1 MENNQKIYSVS
12 QLYDLKQ
19 ADIQLKTKDWLVMSR
34 LLLEPDRMLINGK
47 EQAFDPDYLQRTIN
61 AFGTKED
68 YWLQLKNQ
76 DEEMTVHLL
85 GDTLFEKSILVKQ
98 NFFYWENVY
107 LDYLKSRL
115 TEHGFFAYIR
125 SYEEYLYH
133 NTSELSKRR
142 SFETAEETSA
152 LPKMKGLN
160 GDVVVDCNV
169 FPGYDV
175 FYKGVCLTACWW
187 LFLGEPYKKLF
198 AKQLLLEIQQVDKVT
213 ELGEGV
219 FFELYKDP
227 FQWKEEANLRFQ
239 QLFRDQLGISQLSYT
254 NGVGLLKQPYI
265 EFAFEDT
272 VIQTVQYQNE
282 QFQPTKKSDASYFVT
297 RTYNFLTN
305 QYRVNRMKGGLNAL
319 AYFPWIDDESERMM
333 NYHILYPELTLDKG
347 LAAFEYYI
355 RDSIE
360 FEIQDMRYKDYTAVL
375 QLFIPKKAFLDF
387 PLEELKGALKDMT
400 IHQVSRKNDS
410 LTFSLEKEAKH
421 LIVSFIDQKK
431 CQQKINW
438 IYWKFDNSWMLPFQV
453 SKY

>member
-1 MENNQKIYSVS
+1 MEKNQKIYSVS

-19 ADIQLKTKDWLVMSR
+19 ADIQSKINDWLVMSR
-34 LLLEPDRMLINGK
+34 LLLEPDKMLINGK
-47 EQAFDPDYLQRTIN
+47 EQLFDQNQLKRVISS
-61 AFGTKED
+61 FGMKED
-68 YWLQLKNQ
+68 FWLQLKNS
-76 DEEMTVHLL
+76 EEETTLHLL
-85 GDTLFEKSILVKQ
+85 SDTLFEKYIIKEK
-98 NFFYWENVY
+98 NFYYWERVY
-107 LDYLKSRL
+107 LDYLKNRL
-115 TEHGFFAYIR
+115 IDHGFFAYIR
-125 SYEEYLYH
+125 SYDEYLYH
-133 NTSELSKRR
+133 NTSDLSERR
-142 SFETAEETSA
+142 SFETAKETNV

-160 GDVVVDCNV
+160 GDIVVDCNV

-187 LFLGEPYKKLF
+187 LFLGAPYKKLF
-198 AKQLLLEIQQVDKVT
+198 AKQLLLEIQQVERVA
-213 ELGEGV
+213 ELGSGV

-227 FQWKEEANLRFQ
+227 FQWQEKANLKFQ

-282 QFQPTKKSDASYFVT
+282 QFQPTEKSEASYFVT

-347 LAAFEYYI
+347 LAAFEYY
-355 RDSIE
+355 
-360 FEIQDMRYKDYTAVL
+360 
-375 QLFIPKKAFLDF
+375 KKAFLDF
-387 PLEELKGALKDMT
+387 PLEELKSALKDMT

-431 CQQKINW
+431 
-438 IYWKFDNSWMLPFQV
+438 V
-453 SKY
+453 SAKNQLDILEI

>member
-1 MENNQKIYSVS
+1 MEKNQKLYSVS

-19 ADIQLKTKDWLVMSR
+19 SDIHLTITDWLVMSR
-34 LLLEPDRMLINGK
+34 LLLEPDIMLINGK
-47 EQAFDPDYLQRTIN
+47 EQEFNQEHLQRTITE
-61 AFGTKED
+61 FGLKED
-68 YWLQLKNQ
+68 FWLQLKNA
-76 DEEMTVHLL
+76 EEETTIHLL
-85 GDTLFEKSILVKQ
+85 GDTLFEKSIINEK
-98 NFFYWENVY
+98 NFYYWENVY
-107 LDYLKSRL
+107 LDYLRSRL
-115 TEHGFFAYIR
+115 IKHGFFAYIR
-125 SYEEYLYH
+125 SYDEYLYH

-142 SFETAEETSA
+142 SFESAEETNV

-160 GDVVVDCNV
+160 GDVVVDCNP

-187 LFLGEPYKKLF
+187 LFLGAPYKKLF
-198 AKQLLLEIQQVDKVT
+198 AKQLLLEIQQVDQVA
-213 ELGEGV
+213 ELGSGV

-227 FQWKEEANLRFQ
+227 FQWQDAANLRFQ

-254 NGVGLLKQPYI
+254 NGVGILKQPYI

-282 QFQPTKKSDASYFVT
+282 QFQPTEKSDASYFVT

-387 PLEELKGALKDMT
+387 PLDELKLALKDMT

-431 CQQKINW
+431 
-438 IYWKFDNSWMLPFQV
+438 V
-453 SKY
+453 SAKNQLDILEI

>member
-1 MENNQKIYSVS
+1 MRKGKAMEKNQKLYSVS

-19 ADIQLKTKDWLVMSR
+19 VDIQSKINDWLIMSR
-34 LLLEPDRMLINGK
+34 LLLEPDMMLINGK
-47 EQAFDPDYLQRTIN
+47 EQAFDLRLLQQVI
-61 AFGTKED
+61 ADFGMKED
-68 YWLQLKNQ
+68 FWLQLKNA
-76 DEEMTVHLL
+76 EEETTIHVL
-85 GDTLFEKSILVKQ
+85 GDTLFEKCIINKK
-98 NFFYWENVY
+98 NFYYWENVY

-115 TEHGFFAYIR
+115 IEHGFFAYIR

-142 SFETAEETSA
+142 SFETADETNA
-152 LPKMKGLN
+152 LPMMKGLN
-160 GDVVVDCNV
+160 GDIVVDCNV

-198 AKQLLLEIQQVDKVT
+198 ARQLLLDIQQVERVA
-213 ELGEGV
+213 ELGSGV
-219 FFELYKDP
+219 FFELHKDP
-227 FQWKEEANLRFQ
+227 FQWQEEANLKFQ

-272 VIQTVQYQNE
+272 VIQTVQYQND
-282 QFQPTKKSDASYFVT
+282 QFQPTEKSDASYFVT

-360 FEIQDMRYKDYTAVL
+360 FEIQDMRYKEYTAVL

-387 PLEELKGALKDMT
+387 PLEELKLALKDMT

-431 CQQKINW
+431 
-438 IYWKFDNSWMLPFQV
+438 V
-453 SKY
+453 SAKNQLDILEI

>member
-1 MENNQKIYSVS
+1 MEKNQKLYSVS

-19 ADIQLKTKDWLVMSR
+19 VDIQSKINDWLIMSR
-34 LLLEPDRMLINGK
+34 LLLEPDMMLINGK
-47 EQAFDPDYLQRTIN
+47 EQAFDLRLLQQVI
-61 AFGTKED
+61 ADFGMKED
-68 YWLQLKNQ
+68 FWLQLKNA
-76 DEEMTVHLL
+76 EEETTIHVL
-85 GDTLFEKSILVKQ
+85 GDTLFEKCIINKK
-98 NFFYWENVY
+98 NFYFWENVY

-115 TEHGFFAYIR
+115 IEHGFFAYIR

-142 SFETAEETSA
+142 SFETADETNA
-152 LPKMKGLN
+152 LPMMKGLN
-160 GDVVVDCNV
+160 GDIVVDCNV

-198 AKQLLLEIQQVDKVT
+198 ARQLLLDIQQVERVA
-213 ELGEGV
+213 ELGSGV
-219 FFELYKDP
+219 FFELHKDP
-227 FQWKEEANLRFQ
+227 FQWQEEANLKFQ

-272 VIQTVQYQNE
+272 VIQTVQYQND
-282 QFQPTKKSDASYFVT
+282 QFQPTEKSDASYFVT

-360 FEIQDMRYKDYTAVL
+360 FEIQDMRYKEYTAVL

-387 PLEELKGALKDMT
+387 PLEELKLALKDMT

-431 CQQKINW
+431 
-438 IYWKFDNSWMLPFQV
+438 V
-453 SKY
+453 SAKNQLDILEI

>member
-1 MENNQKIYSVS
+1 MEKNQKLYSVS

-19 ADIQLKTKDWLVMSR
+19 ADIQLTITDWLVMSR
-34 LLLEPDRMLINGK
+34 LLLEPDKMLINGK
-47 EQAFDPDYLQRTIN
+47 EQEFNQEHLQRTITE
-61 AFGTKED
+61 FGLKED
-68 YWLQLKNQ
+68 FWLQLKNA
-76 DEEMTVHLL
+76 EEETTIHLL
-85 GDTLFEKSILVKQ
+85 GDSLFEKSIINEK
-98 NFFYWENVY
+98 NFYYWENVY
-107 LDYLKSRL
+107 LDYLRSRL
-115 TEHGFFAYIR
+115 IKHGFFAYIR
-125 SYEEYLYH
+125 SYDEYLYH

-142 SFETAEETSA
+142 SFESAEETKV

-160 GDVVVDCNV
+160 GDVVVDCNP

-187 LFLGEPYKKLF
+187 LFLGAPYKKLF
-198 AKQLLLEIQQVDKVT
+198 AKQLLLEIQQVDQVA
-213 ELGEGV
+213 ELGSGV

-227 FQWKEEANLRFQ
+227 FQWQDAANLRFQ

-254 NGVGLLKQPYI
+254 NGVGILKQPYI

-282 QFQPTKKSDASYFVT
+282 QFQPTEKSDASYFVT

-387 PLEELKGALKDMT
+387 PLDELKLALKDMT

-431 CQQKINW
+431 
-438 IYWKFDNSWMLPFQV
+438 V
-453 SKY
+453 SAKNQLDILEI

>member
-1 MENNQKIYSVS
+1 MEKNQKIYSVS

-19 ADIQLKTKDWLVMSR
+19 ADIQSKVNDWLVMSR
-34 LLLEPDRMLINGK
+34 LLLEPDKMLINGQ
-47 EQAFDPDYLQRTIN
+47 EQIFDQHQLKQVISE
-61 AFGTKED
+61 FSTKED
-68 YWLQLKNQ
+68 VWLQIKNSK
-76 DEEMTVHLL
+76 EETTLHLL
-85 GDTLFEKSILVKQ
+85 GDTLFEKCILDEE
-98 NFFYWENVY
+98 NFYYWEKVY
-107 LDYLKSRL
+107 LDYFKNRL
-115 TEHGFFAYIR
+115 IEHGFFAYIR
-125 SYEEYLYH
+125 SYDEYLYH

-142 SFETAEETSA
+142 SFETAEETNA

-160 GDVVVDCNV
+160 GDIVVDCNV

-187 LFLGEPYKKLF
+187 LFLGAPYKKLF
-198 AKQLLLEIQQVDKVT
+198 AKQLLLEIQQVEQVA
-213 ELGEGV
+213 ELGSGV

-227 FQWKEEANLRFQ
+227 FQWQDHTNLRFQ

-282 QFQPTKKSDASYFVT
+282 QFQPTEKSEASYFVT

-360 FEIQDMRYKDYTAVL
+360 FEIQDMRYKEYTAVL

-387 PLEELKGALKDMT
+387 PLEELKLALKDMT
-400 IHQVSRKNDS
+400 IRQVSRKNDS

-431 CQQKINW
+431 
-438 IYWKFDNSWMLPFQV
+438 V
-453 SKY
+453 SAKNQLDILEI

>member
-1 MENNQKIYSVS
+1 MEKNQKLYSVS

-19 ADIQLKTKDWLVMSR
+19 VDIQSKINDWLIMSR
-34 LLLEPDRMLINGK
+34 LLLEPDMMLINGK
-47 EQAFDPDYLQRTIN
+47 EQAFDLRLLQQVI
-61 AFGTKED
+61 ADFGMKED
-68 YWLQLKNQ
+68 FWLQLKNA
-76 DEEMTVHLL
+76 EEETTIHVL
-85 GDTLFEKSILVKQ
+85 GDTLFEKCIINKK
-98 NFFYWENVY
+98 NFYYWENVY

-115 TEHGFFAYIR
+115 IEHGFFAYIR

-142 SFETAEETSA
+142 SFETADETNA
-152 LPKMKGLN
+152 LPMMKGLN
-160 GDVVVDCNV
+160 GDIVVDCNV

-198 AKQLLLEIQQVDKVT
+198 ARQLLLDIQQVERVA
-213 ELGEGV
+213 ELGSGV
-219 FFELYKDP
+219 FFELHKDP
-227 FQWKEEANLRFQ
+227 FQWQEEANLKFQ

-272 VIQTVQYQNE
+272 VIQTVQYQND
-282 QFQPTKKSDASYFVT
+282 QFQPTEKSDASYFVT

-360 FEIQDMRYKDYTAVL
+360 FEIQDMRYKEYTAVL

-387 PLEELKGALKDMT
+387 PLEELKLALKDMT

-431 CQQKINW
+431 
-438 IYWKFDNSWMLPFQV
+438 V
-453 SKY
+453 SAKNQLDILEI

>member
-1 MENNQKIYSVS
+1 MEKNQKLYSVS

-19 ADIQLKTKDWLVMSR
+19 ADIQSKINDWLIMSR
-34 LLLEPDRMLINGK
+34 LLLEPDMMLINGK
-47 EQAFDPDYLQRTIN
+47 EQVFDLRLLQQVI
-61 AFGTKED
+61 ADFGMKED
-68 YWLQLKNQ
+68 FWLQLKNA
-76 DEEMTVHLL
+76 EEETTIHVL
-85 GDTLFEKSILVKQ
+85 GDTLFEKCIINKE
-98 NFFYWENVY
+98 NFYYWENVY

-115 TEHGFFAYIR
+115 IEHGFFAYIR

-142 SFETAEETSA
+142 SFETADETNA
-152 LPKMKGLN
+152 LPMMKGLN
-160 GDVVVDCNV
+160 GDIVVDCNV

-198 AKQLLLEIQQVDKVT
+198 ARQLLLDIQQVERVA
-213 ELGEGV
+213 ELGSGV
-219 FFELYKDP
+219 FFELHKDP
-227 FQWKEEANLRFQ
+227 FQWQEEANLKFQ

-272 VIQTVQYQNE
+272 VIQTVQYQND
-282 QFQPTKKSDASYFVT
+282 QFQPTEKSDASYFVT

-360 FEIQDMRYKDYTAVL
+360 FEIQDMRYKEYTAVL

-387 PLEELKGALKDMT
+387 PLEELKLALKDMT

-431 CQQKINW
+431 
-438 IYWKFDNSWMLPFQV
+438 V
-453 SKY
+453 SAKNQLDILEI

>member
-1 MENNQKIYSVS
+1 MEKNQKLYSVS

-19 ADIQLKTKDWLVMSR
+19 VDIQSKINDWLIMSR
-34 LLLEPDRMLINGK
+34 LLLEPDMMLINGK
-47 EQAFDPDYLQRTIN
+47 EQAFDLRLLQQVI
-61 AFGTKED
+61 ADFGMKED
-68 YWLQLKNQ
+68 FWLQLKNA
-76 DEEMTVHLL
+76 EEETTIHVL
-85 GDTLFEKSILVKQ
+85 GDTLFEKCIINKK
-98 NFFYWENVY
+98 NFYYWENVY

-115 TEHGFFAYIR
+115 IEHGFFAYIR

-142 SFETAEETSA
+142 SFETADETNA
-152 LPKMKGLN
+152 LPMMKGLN
-160 GDVVVDCNV
+160 GDIVVDCNV

-198 AKQLLLEIQQVDKVT
+198 ARQLLLDIQQVERVA
-213 ELGEGV
+213 ELGSGV
-219 FFELYKDP
+219 FFELHKDP
-227 FQWKEEANLRFQ
+227 FQWQEEANLKFQ

-272 VIQTVQYQNE
+272 VIQTVQYQND
-282 QFQPTKKSDASYFVT
+282 QFQPTEKSDASYFVT

-355 RDSIE
+355 RDTIE
-360 FEIQDMRYKDYTAVL
+360 FEIQDMRYKEYTAVL

-387 PLEELKGALKDMT
+387 PLEELKLALKDMT

-431 CQQKINW
+431 
-438 IYWKFDNSWMLPFQV
+438 V
-453 SKY
+453 SAKNQLDILEI

>member
-1 MENNQKIYSVS
+1 MRKGKAMEKNQKLYSVS

-19 ADIQLKTKDWLVMSR
+19 VDIQSKINDWLIMSR
-34 LLLEPDRMLINGK
+34 LLLEPDMMLINGK
-47 EQAFDPDYLQRTIN
+47 EQAFDLRLLQQVI
-61 AFGTKED
+61 ADFGMKED
-68 YWLQLKNQ
+68 FWLQLKNA
-76 DEEMTVHLL
+76 EEETTIHVL
-85 GDTLFEKSILVKQ
+85 GDTLFEKCIINKK
-98 NFFYWENVY
+98 NFYFWENVY

-115 TEHGFFAYIR
+115 IEHGFFAYIR

-142 SFETAEETSA
+142 SFETADETNA
-152 LPKMKGLN
+152 LPMMKGLN
-160 GDVVVDCNV
+160 GDIVVDCNV

-198 AKQLLLEIQQVDKVT
+198 ARQLLLDIQQVERVA
-213 ELGEGV
+213 ELGSGV
-219 FFELYKDP
+219 FFELHKDP
-227 FQWKEEANLRFQ
+227 FQWQEEANLKFQ

-272 VIQTVQYQNE
+272 VIQTVQYQND
-282 QFQPTKKSDASYFVT
+282 QFQPTEKSDASYFVT

-360 FEIQDMRYKDYTAVL
+360 FEIQDMRYKEYTAVL

-387 PLEELKGALKDMT
+387 PLEELKLALKDMT

-431 CQQKINW
+431 
-438 IYWKFDNSWMLPFQV
+438 V
-453 SKY
+453 SAKNQLDILEI

>member
-1 MENNQKIYSVS
+1 MEKNQKLYSVS

-19 ADIQLKTKDWLVMSR
+19 ADIQSKINDWLIMSR
-34 LLLEPDRMLINGK
+34 LLLEPDMMLINGK
-47 EQAFDPDYLQRTIN
+47 EQAFDLRLLQQVI
-61 AFGTKED
+61 ADFGMKED
-68 YWLQLKNQ
+68 FWLQLKNA
-76 DEEMTVHLL
+76 EEETTIHVL
-85 GDTLFEKSILVKQ
+85 GDTLFEKCIVNKK
-98 NFFYWENVY
+98 NFYYWENVY

-115 TEHGFFAYIR
+115 IEHGFFAYIR

-142 SFETAEETSA
+142 SFETADETNA
-152 LPKMKGLN
+152 LPMMKGLN
-160 GDVVVDCNV
+160 GDIVVDCNV

-198 AKQLLLEIQQVDKVT
+198 ARQLLLDIQQVERVA
-213 ELGEGV
+213 ELGSGV
-219 FFELYKDP
+219 FFELHKDP
-227 FQWKEEANLRFQ
+227 FQWQEEANLKFQ

-272 VIQTVQYQNE
+272 VIQTVQYQND
-282 QFQPTKKSDASYFVT
+282 QFQPTEKSDASYFVT

-360 FEIQDMRYKDYTAVL
+360 FEIQDMRYKEYTAVL

-387 PLEELKGALKDMT
+387 PLEELRLALKDMT

-421 LIVSFIDQKK
+421 LIVSFIDQRK
-431 CQQKINW
+431 
-438 IYWKFDNSWMLPFQV
+438 V
-453 SKY
+453 SAKNQLDILEI

>member
-1 MENNQKIYSVS
+1 MRKGKAMEKNQKLYSVS

-19 ADIQLKTKDWLVMSR
+19 ADIQSKINDWLIMSR
-34 LLLEPDRMLINGK
+34 LLLEPDMMLINGK
-47 EQAFDPDYLQRTIN
+47 ERAFDLRLLQQVI
-61 AFGTKED
+61 ADFGMKED
-68 YWLQLKNQ
+68 FWLQLKNA
-76 DEEMTVHLL
+76 EEETTIHVL
-85 GDTLFEKSILVKQ
+85 GDTLFEICIINKK
-98 NFFYWENVY
+98 NFYYWETVY

-115 TEHGFFAYIR
+115 IEHGFFAYIR

-142 SFETAEETSA
+142 SFETADETNA
-152 LPKMKGLN
+152 LPMMKGLN
-160 GDVVVDCNV
+160 GDIVVDCNV

-198 AKQLLLEIQQVDKVT
+198 ARQLLLDIQQVERVA
-213 ELGEGV
+213 ELGSGV
-219 FFELYKDP
+219 FFELHKDP
-227 FQWKEEANLRFQ
+227 FQWQEEANLKFQ

-272 VIQTVQYQNE
+272 VIQTVQYQND
-282 QFQPTKKSDASYFVT
+282 QFQPTEKSDASYFVT

-360 FEIQDMRYKDYTAVL
+360 FEIQDMRYKEYTAVL

-387 PLEELKGALKDMT
+387 PLEELKLALKDMT

-431 CQQKINW
+431 
-438 IYWKFDNSWMLPFQV
+438 V
-453 SKY
+453 SAKNQLDILEI

>member
-1 MENNQKIYSVS
+1 MEKNQMIYCVS

-19 ADIQLKTKDWLVMSR
+19 DEIQLKIEDWLVMSR
-34 LLLEPDRMLINGK
+34 LLLEPDKMSINGK
-47 EQAFDPDYLQRTIN
+47 DQKFDLNYLRQLI
-61 AFGTKED
+61 AEFGVNED
-68 YWLQLKNQ
+68 YWLQLRN
-76 DEEMTVHLL
+76 DEEETTIHLM
-85 GDTLFEKSILVKQ
+85 GDRLFEKYILAKK
-98 NFFYWENVY
+98 NFYYWENVY
-107 LDYLKSRL
+107 LDYLAARL
-115 TEHGFFAYIR
+115 RQHGFFAYIR
-125 SYEEYLYH
+125 SYAEYLYH
-133 NTSELSKRR
+133 NTSDLSKRR
-142 SFETAEETSA
+142 SFEAAEETQK

-175 FYKGVCLTACWW
+175 FYKGVCLTACWRI
-187 LFLGEPYKKLF
+187 FLGAPYKQLF
-198 AKQLLLEIQQVDKVT
+198 AKPLLLEIQQVEEVA

-219 FFELYKDP
+219 IFKLYKDP
-227 FQWKEEANLRFQ
+227 FQWQEEANLKFQ
-239 QLFRDQLGISQLSYT
+239 QLFRNQLGIPQLSYT

-282 QFQPTKKSDASYFVT
+282 RFQPTEKKHASYFVT

-319 AYFPWIDDESERMM
+319 AYFPWIDDKSERMM

-360 FEIQDMRYKDYTAVL
+360 FEIQDTRYKDYTAVL
-375 QLFIPKKAFLDF
+375 QLFIPKKAFSDF
-387 PLEELKGALKDMT
+387 PLEELKRALKDMT
-400 IHQVSRKNDS
+400 IHQISRKNDS
-410 LTFSLEKEAKH
+410 LTFSLEKEKKH

-431 CQQKINW
+431 VTLKNQLDILE
-438 IYWKFDNSWMLPFQV
+438 I
-453 SKY
+453 

>member
-1 MENNQKIYSVS
+1 MTKQQKLYGVS
-12 QLYDLKQ
+12 QLCDLKQ
-19 ADIQLKTKDWLVMSR
+19 SDIQSHLADWLIMSR
-34 LLLEPDRMLINGK
+34 LLLEPDEMSINGS
-47 EQAFDPDYLQRTIN
+47 EQAFDYQELQQVVEN
-61 AFGTKED
+61 FGMEED
-68 YWLQLKNQ
+68 FWLQIKNP
-76 DEEMTVHLL
+76 EEETTIHLL
-85 GDTLFEKSILVKQ
+85 GDTLFEKSIIREKT
-98 NFFYWENVY
+98 FYYWETVY
-107 LDYLKSRL
+107 LDYLKARL
-115 TEHGFFAYIR
+115 IQHGLFAYLR
-125 SYEEYLYH
+125 SYDEYLYH
-133 NTSELSKRR
+133 NTSELVKRR
-142 SFETAEETSA
+142 SFESAEETQA

-160 GDVVVDCNV
+160 GDVVVDCNN

-175 FYKGVCLTACWW
+175 FYKGVCLTSCWW
-187 LFLGEPYKKLF
+187 LFLGESYKKLF
-198 AKQLLLEIQQVDKVT
+198 AKPLLLEIQQVEKVG
-213 ELGEGV
+213 ELGGGV

-227 FQWKEEANLRFQ
+227 FQWQEEPNLRFQ

-254 NGVGLLKQPYI
+254 NGIGLLKQPYI

-282 QFQPTKKSDASYFVT
+282 QFQPTEKNRASYFVT

-360 FEIQDMRYKDYTAVL
+360 FKIQDARYKDYTAVL

-387 PLEELKGALKDMT
+387 PLEDLKAALNDMT

-431 CQQKINW
+431 
-438 IYWKFDNSWMLPFQV
+438 V
-453 SKY
+453 SAKNQLDILEI

>member
-1 MENNQKIYSVS
+1 MEKNQKLYSVS

-19 ADIQLKTKDWLVMSR
+19 ADIQSKINDWLIMSR
-34 LLLEPDRMLINGK
+34 LLLEPDMMLINGK
-47 EQAFDPDYLQRTIN
+47 EQAFDLRLLQQVI
-61 AFGTKED
+61 ADFGMKED
-68 YWLQLKNQ
+68 FWLQLKNA
-76 DEEMTVHLL
+76 EEETTIHVL
-85 GDTLFEKSILVKQ
+85 GDTLFEKCIVNKK
-98 NFFYWENVY
+98 NFYYWENVY

-115 TEHGFFAYIR
+115 IEHGFFAYIR

-142 SFETAEETSA
+142 SFETADETNA
-152 LPKMKGLN
+152 LPMMKGLN
-160 GDVVVDCNV
+160 GDIVVDCNV

-198 AKQLLLEIQQVDKVT
+198 ARQLLLDIQQVERVA
-213 ELGEGV
+213 ELGSGV
-219 FFELYKDP
+219 FFELHKDP
-227 FQWKEEANLRFQ
+227 FQWQEEANLKFQ

-272 VIQTVQYQNE
+272 VIQTVQYQND
-282 QFQPTKKSDASYFVT
+282 QFQPTEKSDASYFVT

-360 FEIQDMRYKDYTAVL
+360 FEIQDMRYKEYTAVL

-387 PLEELKGALKDMT
+387 PLEELRLALKDMT

-431 CQQKINW
+431 
-438 IYWKFDNSWMLPFQV
+438 V
-453 SKY
+453 SAKNQLDILEI

>member
-1 MENNQKIYSVS
+1 MRKGKAMEKNQKIYSVS

-19 ADIQLKTKDWLVMSR
+19 ADIQSKVNDWLVMSR
-34 LLLEPDRMLINGK
+34 LLLEPDKMLINGQ
-47 EQAFDPDYLQRTIN
+47 EQIFDQHQLKQVISE
-61 AFGTKED
+61 FSTKED
-68 YWLQLKNQ
+68 VWLQIKNSK
-76 DEEMTVHLL
+76 EETTLHLL
-85 GDTLFEKSILVKQ
+85 GDTLFEKCILDEE
-98 NFFYWENVY
+98 NFYYWEKVY
-107 LDYLKSRL
+107 LDYFKNRL
-115 TEHGFFAYIR
+115 IEHGFFAYIR
-125 SYEEYLYH
+125 SYDEYLYH

-142 SFETAEETSA
+142 SFETAEETNV

-160 GDVVVDCNV
+160 GDIVVDCNV

-187 LFLGEPYKKLF
+187 LFLGAPYKKLF
-198 AKQLLLEIQQVDKVT
+198 AKQLLLEIQQVEQVA
-213 ELGEGV
+213 ELGSGV

-227 FQWKEEANLRFQ
+227 FQWQDHTNLRFQ

-282 QFQPTKKSDASYFVT
+282 QFQPTEKSEASYFVT

-360 FEIQDMRYKDYTAVL
+360 FEIQDMRYKEYTAVL

-387 PLEELKGALKDMT
+387 PLEELKLALKDMT

-431 CQQKINW
+431 
-438 IYWKFDNSWMLPFQV
+438 V
-453 SKY
+453 SAKNQLDILEI

>member
-1 MENNQKIYSVS
+1 MRKGKAMEKNQKLYSVS

-19 ADIQLKTKDWLVMSR
+19 ADIQSKINDWLIMSR
-34 LLLEPDRMLINGK
+34 LLLEPDMMLINGK
-47 EQAFDPDYLQRTIN
+47 EQAFDLRLLQQVI
-61 AFGTKED
+61 ADFGMKED
-68 YWLQLKNQ
+68 FWLQLKNA
-76 DEEMTVHLL
+76 EEETTIHVL
-85 GDTLFEKSILVKQ
+85 GDTLFEKCIVNKK
-98 NFFYWENVY
+98 NFYYWENVY

-115 TEHGFFAYIR
+115 IEHGFFAYIR

-142 SFETAEETSA
+142 SFETADETNA
-152 LPKMKGLN
+152 LPMMKGLN
-160 GDVVVDCNV
+160 GDIVVDCNV

-198 AKQLLLEIQQVDKVT
+198 ARQLLLDIQQVERVA
-213 ELGEGV
+213 ELGSGV
-219 FFELYKDP
+219 FFELHKDP
-227 FQWKEEANLRFQ
+227 FQWQEEANLKFQ

-272 VIQTVQYQNE
+272 VIQTVQYQND
-282 QFQPTKKSDASYFVT
+282 QFQPTEKSDASYFVT

-360 FEIQDMRYKDYTAVL
+360 FEIQDMRYKEYTAVL

-387 PLEELKGALKDMT
+387 PLEELRLALKDMT

-431 CQQKINW
+431 
-438 IYWKFDNSWMLPFQV
+438 V
-453 SKY
+453 SAKNQLDILEI

>member
-1 MENNQKIYSVS
+1 MEENQKLYSVS

-19 ADIQLKTKDWLVMSR
+19 TEIQSSVNNWLVMSR
-34 LLLEPDRMLINGK
+34 LLLEPDKMSINGA
-47 EQAFDPDYLQRTIN
+47 EQDFDRQQLGQMILN
-61 AFGTKED
+61 FGTEEDFWIQLKGKED
-68 YWLQLKNQ
+68 
-76 DEEMTVHLL
+76 ESTIHLL
-85 GDTLFEKSILVKQ
+85 GDTLFEKSIIAKD
-98 NFFYWENVY
+98 NFYYWESVY
-107 LDYLKSRL
+107 VDYLKSRL
-115 TEHGFFAYIR
+115 IDHGFFAYIR

-133 NTSELSKRR
+133 NTSELDKRR
-142 SFETAEETSA
+142 SFETAEETRK
-152 LPKMKGLN
+152 LTKMKGLN
-160 GDVVVDCNV
+160 GDVVVDCNS

-175 FYKGVCLTACWW
+175 FFKGVCLTSCWR
-187 LFLGEPYKKLF
+187 LFLGDPYKKLF
-198 AKQLLLEIQQVDKVT
+198 AKQLLLEIQQIEQVA

-227 FQWKEEANLRFQ
+227 FQWREAANLKFQ

-254 NGVGLLKQPYI
+254 NGVGLLKQPFI
-265 EFAFEDT
+265 EFAFDDT

-282 QFQPTKKSDASYFVT
+282 QFQPTEKNHASYFVT
-297 RTYNFLTN
+297 RTYNFLTD

-375 QLFIPKKAFLDF
+375 QLFIPKNAFLDF
-387 PLEELKGALKDMT
+387 PLEELKLALKDMT

-431 CQQKINW
+431 
-438 IYWKFDNSWMLPFQV
+438 V
-453 SKY
+453 SVKNQADILEI

>member
-1 MENNQKIYSVS
+1 MEKNQKLYSVS

-19 ADIQLKTKDWLVMSR
+19 ADIQSKINDWLIMSR
-34 LLLEPDRMLINGK
+34 LLLEPDMMLINGK
-47 EQAFDPDYLQRTIN
+47 EQVFDLRLLQQVI
-61 AFGTKED
+61 ADFGMKED
-68 YWLQLKNQ
+68 FWLQLKNA
-76 DEEMTVHLL
+76 EEETTIHVL
-85 GDTLFEKSILVKQ
+85 GDTLFEKCIINKK
-98 NFFYWENVY
+98 NFYYWENVY

-115 TEHGFFAYIR
+115 IEHGFFAYIR

-142 SFETAEETSA
+142 SFETADETNA
-152 LPKMKGLN
+152 LPMMKGLN
-160 GDVVVDCNV
+160 GDIVVDCNV

-198 AKQLLLEIQQVDKVT
+198 ARQLLLDIQQVERVA
-213 ELGEGV
+213 ELGSGV
-219 FFELYKDP
+219 FFELHKDP
-227 FQWKEEANLRFQ
+227 FQWQEEANLKFQ

-272 VIQTVQYQNE
+272 VIQTVQYQND
-282 QFQPTKKSDASYFVT
+282 QFQPTEKSDASYFVT

-360 FEIQDMRYKDYTAVL
+360 FEIQDMRYKEYTAVL

-387 PLEELKGALKDMT
+387 PLEELKLALKDMT

-431 CQQKINW
+431 
-438 IYWKFDNSWMLPFQV
+438 V
-453 SKY
+453 SAKNQLDILEI

>member
-1 MENNQKIYSVS
+1 MEKKQKLYSVS

-19 ADIQLKTKDWLVMSR
+19 SDIHLTITDWLVMSR
-34 LLLEPDRMLINGK
+34 LLLEPDIMLINGK
-47 EQAFDPDYLQRTIN
+47 EQEFNQEHLQRTITE
-61 AFGTKED
+61 FGLKED
-68 YWLQLKNQ
+68 FWLQLKNA
-76 DEEMTVHLL
+76 EEETTIHLL
-85 GDTLFEKSILVKQ
+85 GDTLFEKSIINEK
-98 NFFYWENVY
+98 NFYYWEKVY
-107 LDYLKSRL
+107 LDYLRSRL
-115 TEHGFFAYIR
+115 IKHGFFAYIR
-125 SYEEYLYH
+125 SYDEYLYH

-142 SFETAEETSA
+142 SFESAEETNV

-160 GDVVVDCNV
+160 GDVVVDCNP

-187 LFLGEPYKKLF
+187 LFLGAPYKKLF
-198 AKQLLLEIQQVDKVT
+198 AKQLLLEIQQVDQVA
-213 ELGEGV
+213 ELGSGV

-227 FQWKEEANLRFQ
+227 FQWQDAANLRFQ

-254 NGVGLLKQPYI
+254 NGVGILKQPYI

-282 QFQPTKKSDASYFVT
+282 QFQPTEKSDASYFVT

-387 PLEELKGALKDMT
+387 PLDELKLALKDMT

-431 CQQKINW
+431 
-438 IYWKFDNSWMLPFQV
+438 V
-453 SKY
+453 SAKNQLDILEI

>member
-1 MENNQKIYSVS
+1 MGNNQKIYSVS

-19 ADIQLKTKDWLVMSR
+19 DDIQSKIKDWLIMSR
-34 LLLEPDRMLINGK
+34 LLLEPDSMLINGK
-47 EQAFDPDYLQRTIN
+47 EQPFDHDYLQRII
-61 AFGTKED
+61 AKFGTKED
-68 YWLQLKNQ
+68 CWLQLKNEE
-76 DEEMTVHLL
+76 EEMTVHLL
-85 GDTLFEKSILVKQ
+85 GDTLFEKCILKEK
-98 NFFYWENVY
+98 NFYYWENVY

-115 TEHGFFAYIR
+115 IEHGFFSYIR

-142 SFETAEETSA
+142 SFETAEETNA

-160 GDVVVDCNV
+160 GDAVVDCNA

-198 AKQLLLEIQQVDKVT
+198 AKQLLLEIQQVEEVA
-213 ELGEGV
+213 ELGSGV

-227 FQWKEEANLRFQ
+227 FQWKEKANLNFQ
-239 QLFRDQLGISQLSYT
+239 QLFRDQLGIAQLSYT

-272 VIQTVQYQNE
+272 VVQTVQYQNE
-282 QFQPTKKSDASYFVT
+282 QFQPTEKSEASYFVT

-387 PLEELKGALKDMT
+387 PLEDLKFALRDMT

-431 CQQKINW
+431 
-438 IYWKFDNSWMLPFQV
+438 V
-453 SKY
+453 SAKNQLDILEI

>member
-1 MENNQKIYSVS
+1 MEEKQKIYSVC
-12 QLYDLKQ
+12 QLYDLEQ
-19 ADIQLKTKDWLVMSR
+19 TAIQSKTNDWLVMSR
-34 LLLEPDRMLINGK
+34 LLLEPDKMWINGN
-47 EQAFDPDYLQRTIN
+47 EQAFNQEILQQTISG
-61 AFGTKED
+61 FGTKED
-68 YWLQLKNQ
+68 CWLQVKSEH
-76 DEEMTVHLL
+76 EEATIHVL
-85 GDTLFEKSILVKQ
+85 GDTLFEKNILYKE
-98 NFFYWENVY
+98 NFYYWEAVY
-107 LDYLKSRL
+107 LDYLKTRL
-115 TEHGFFAYIR
+115 IEHGFFAYIR

-133 NTSELSKRR
+133 NTGDLSKRR
-142 SFETAEETSA
+142 SFETADETNL

-160 GDVVVDCNV
+160 GDVVVDCNP

-175 FYKGVCLTACWW
+175 FYKGVCLTSCWW
-187 LFLGEPYKKLF
+187 LFLGAPYKKLF
-198 AKQLLLEIQQVDKVT
+198 AKQLLLEIQQVENVS
-213 ELGEGV
+213 ELGNGV

-227 FQWKEEANLRFQ
+227 FQWKDSANLRFQ

-254 NGVGLLKQPYI
+254 NGVGLLKQPLI
-265 EFAFEDT
+265 EFAFDDT

-282 QFQPTKKSDASYFVT
+282 QFQPTEKSEASYFVT

-387 PLEELKGALKDMT
+387 PLDELKFALRDMT

-421 LIVSFIDQKK
+421 LTVSFIDQKK
-431 CQQKINW
+431 
-438 IYWKFDNSWMLPFQV
+438 V
-453 SKY
+453 SAKNQLDILEI

>member
-1 MENNQKIYSVS
+1 MEKEQRLYSVS
-12 QLYDLKQ
+12 QLYGLKPVN
-19 ADIQLKTKDWLVMSR
+19 IQSKINDWLVMSR
-34 LLLEPDRMLINGK
+34 LLLEPDKMSINGK
-47 EQAFDPDYLQRTIN
+47 EQEFELNQLRQMIEG
-61 AFGTKED
+61 FGTKED
-68 YWLQLKNQ
+68 VWFRLSNEA
-76 DEEMTVHLL
+76 EEATVHLM
-85 GDTLFEKSILVKQ
+85 GDTLFEKWIIQKS
-98 NFFYWENVY
+98 NFHYWEVVY
-107 LDYLKSRL
+107 LDYLKNRL
-115 TEHGFFAYIR
+115 IEHGFFAYIR

-133 NTSELSKRR
+133 NTSELDKRR
-142 SFETAEETSA
+142 SFETAEETHA

-160 GDVVVDCNV
+160 GDVVVDCNS

-198 AKQLLLEIQQVDKVT
+198 AKQLLLEIQQVERVA
-213 ELGEGV
+213 ELGSGV

-227 FQWKEEANLRFQ
+227 FQWKEAANLGFQ
-239 QLFRDQLGISQLSYT
+239 QLFRDQLGIPQLAYT

-265 EFAFEDT
+265 EFAFDDT

-282 QFQPTKKSDASYFVT
+282 QFQPTEKNYASYFVT
-297 RTYNFLTN
+297 RTYDSLTD

-319 AYFPWIDDESERMM
+319 AYFPWIDEESERMM

-355 RDSIE
+355 RDSLE
-360 FEIQDMRYKDYTAVL
+360 FEIQDQRYKDYTAVL

-387 PLEELKGALKDMT
+387 PLEELKSVLKDMT

-410 LTFSLEKEAKH
+410 LTFSLEKESQH

-431 CQQKINW
+431 
-438 IYWKFDNSWMLPFQV
+438 V
-453 SKY
+453 SAKNQLDILEI

>member
-1 MENNQKIYSVS
+1 MEENQKLYSVS
-12 QLYDLKQ
+12 QLYDLQQ
-19 ADIQLKTKDWLVMSR
+19 AEIHSKLNDWLVMGR
-34 LLLEPDRMLINGK
+34 LLLEPDRMSINGT
-47 EQAFDPDYLQRTIN
+47 EQSFDRQQLVQMILN
-61 AFGTKED
+61 FGTEED
-68 YWLQLKNQ
+68 FWIQLKRDQ
-76 DEEMTVHLL
+76 EETTIHLL
-85 GDTLFEKSILVKQ
+85 GDTLFEKSIIAKE
-98 NFFYWENVY
+98 NFYYWESVY

-115 TEHGFFAYIR
+115 IEHGFFAYIR

-133 NTSELSKRR
+133 NTSELDKRR
-142 SFETAEETSA
+142 VFETAEETRK
-152 LPKMKGLN
+152 LTKMKGLN
-160 GDVVVDCNV
+160 GDVVVDCNS

-175 FYKGVCLTACWW
+175 FFKGVCLTSCWW
-187 LFLGEPYKKLF
+187 LFLGAPYKKLF
-198 AKQLLLEIQQVDKVT
+198 AKQLLLEVQQIEQVK

-227 FQWKEEANLRFQ
+227 FQWREAANLKFQ

-282 QFQPTKKSDASYFVT
+282 QFQPTEKNHASYFVT
-297 RTYNFLTN
+297 RTYNFLTD

-360 FEIQDMRYKDYTAVL
+360 FNIQDMRYKDYTAVL
-375 QLFIPKKAFLDF
+375 QLFVPKKAFLDF
-387 PLEELKGALKDMT
+387 PLEELKLALKDMT

-431 CQQKINW
+431 VAVKNQANILE
-438 IYWKFDNSWMLPFQV
+438 I
-453 SKY
+453 

>member
-1 MENNQKIYSVS
+1 MEKNQKLYSVS

-19 ADIQLKTKDWLVMSR
+19 ADIQSKINDWLIMSR
-34 LLLEPDRMLINGK
+34 LLLEPDMMLINGK
-47 EQAFDPDYLQRTIN
+47 EQAFDLRLLQQVI
-61 AFGTKED
+61 ADFGMKED
-68 YWLQLKNQ
+68 FWLQLKNA
-76 DEEMTVHLL
+76 EEETTIHVL
-85 GDTLFEKSILVKQ
+85 GDTLFEKCIINKK
-98 NFFYWENVY
+98 NFYYWENVY

-115 TEHGFFAYIR
+115 IEHGFFAYIR

-142 SFETAEETSA
+142 SFETADETNA
-152 LPKMKGLN
+152 LPMMKGLN
-160 GDVVVDCNV
+160 GDIVVDCNV

-198 AKQLLLEIQQVDKVT
+198 ARQLLLDIQQVERVA
-213 ELGEGV
+213 ELGSGV
-219 FFELYKDP
+219 FFELHKDP
-227 FQWKEEANLRFQ
+227 FQWQEEANLKFQ

-272 VIQTVQYQNE
+272 VIQTVQYQND
-282 QFQPTKKSDASYFVT
+282 QFQPTEKSDASYFVT

-360 FEIQDMRYKDYTAVL
+360 FEIQDMRYKEYTAVL

-387 PLEELKGALKDMT
+387 PLEELKLALKDMT

-431 CQQKINW
+431 
-438 IYWKFDNSWMLPFQV
+438 V
-453 SKY
+453 SAKNQLDILEI

>member
-1 MENNQKIYSVS
+1 M
-12 QLYDLKQ
+12 
-19 ADIQLKTKDWLVMSR
+19 
-34 LLLEPDRMLINGK
+34 
-47 EQAFDPDYLQRTIN
+47 
-61 AFGTKED
+61 
-68 YWLQLKNQ
+68 
-76 DEEMTVHLL
+76 
-85 GDTLFEKSILVKQ
+85 
-98 NFFYWENVY
+98 Y
-107 LDYLKSRL
+107 LDYLKNRL
-115 TEHGFFAYIR
+115 IDHGFFAYIR
-125 SYEEYLYH
+125 SYDEYLYH
-133 NTSELSKRR
+133 NTSDLSERR
-142 SFETAEETSA
+142 SFETAKETNV

-160 GDVVVDCNV
+160 GDIVVDCNV

-187 LFLGEPYKKLF
+187 LFLGAPYKKLF
-198 AKQLLLEIQQVDKVT
+198 AKQLLLEIQQVERVA
-213 ELGEGV
+213 ELGSGV

-227 FQWKEEANLRFQ
+227 FQWQEKANLKFQ

-282 QFQPTKKSDASYFVT
+282 QFQPTEKSEASYFVT

-375 QLFIPKKAFLDF
+375 QLFIPKTAFLDF
-387 PLEELKGALKDMT
+387 PLEELKSALKDMT

-431 CQQKINW
+431 
-438 IYWKFDNSWMLPFQV
+438 V
-453 SKY
+453 SAKNQLDILEI